1 VSQLALPD
9 LCTVS
14 QVKQLPGMPATAT
27 ADDPLLQLLVSDA
40 SAAIREF
47 TKRDLSSVTYT
58 EVYDGTNTPRLTLAQ
73 RPVTAVASVAV
84 GSPSSGARVPLNLN
98 TDYVWDDKAIT
109 RLCGMRFCREP
120 QNVAVAYTAGYLVLP
135 RDLELACARIVQLR
149 YKQSQHMGQKS
160 KSMGGELVTFDMAE
174 WPEDVL
180 ATLSRH
186 QSKTYVRTFAAAP
199 PVLAE
204 PA

>member
-1 VSQLALPD
+1 MSQLALPD

-14 QVKQLPGMPATAT
+14 QVKQLPGIPATTT
-27 ADDPLLQLLVSDA
+27 ADDPLLQLLVADA

-47 TKRDLSSVTYT
+47 TKRDLSSVSYT

-84 GSPSSGARVPLNLN
+84 GTPSGGARVPLTLN
-98 TDYVWDDKAIT
+98 TDYVWDDTAIT
-109 RLCGMRFCREP
+109 RLSGVRFCRGP
-120 QNVAVAYTAGYLVLP
+120 QNVAVTYTAGYVVLP
-135 RDLELACARIVQLR
+135 RDLELACCRIVQLR

-180 ATLSRH
+180 ATLQRYQSR
-186 QSKTYVRTFAAAP
+186 TYVRTFAAAP

-204 PA
+204 MA